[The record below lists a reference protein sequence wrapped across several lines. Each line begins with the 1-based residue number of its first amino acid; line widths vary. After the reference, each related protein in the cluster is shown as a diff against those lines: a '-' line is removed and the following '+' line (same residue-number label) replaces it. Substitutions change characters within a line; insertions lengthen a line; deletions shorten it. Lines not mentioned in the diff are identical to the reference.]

1 MCARISDD
9 SPNEECWQYR
19 PRFNDWIKLS
29 TVPESQNDEGA
40 HAYSHSWGLVIAG
53 LGSDNPY
60 SWGEESGRSVYHT
73 RDGRNFNSIAP
84 MPEISSGGLCLAIL
98 DDSRLMAMGLGD
110 NLNHV
115 YLYHKGQ
122 DYWEAYP
129 SLAVGRYS
137 MSCGVAKD
145 GEDTLVVSV
154 GGGVG
159 DDTVVEIFS
168 LRERQWRR
176 GEVQDIAYKF
186 MVI

>member
-29 TVPESQNDEGA
+29 TVPESQNEPGA

-53 LGSDNPY
+53 LGSDY
-60 SWGEESGRSVYHT
+60 SYWGAESGRSVYHT

-122 DYWEAYP
+122 DSWEAYP
-129 SLAVGRYS
+129 SLAVLHRTWP
-137 MSCGVAKD
+137 SCGAAKD
-145 GEDTLVVSV
+145 GDDTLVVSAGGSS
-154 GGGVG
+154 GGGYYN
-159 DDTVVEIFS
+159 VVEIFS

-176 GEVQDIAYKF
+176 GEVQDIL
-186 MVI
+186 